1 MFVRGENDIEKWDA
15 GLPDEVEIG
24 DCSYHTFT
32 ETCLRSN
39 ILDQAVA
46 LNVRT
51 GLWALPFSFNAS

>member
-1 MFVRGENDIEKWDA
+1 MFVRGENDIENWDA
-15 GLPDEVEIG
+15 DLPDKVEIG

-51 GLWALPFSFNAS
+51 GL